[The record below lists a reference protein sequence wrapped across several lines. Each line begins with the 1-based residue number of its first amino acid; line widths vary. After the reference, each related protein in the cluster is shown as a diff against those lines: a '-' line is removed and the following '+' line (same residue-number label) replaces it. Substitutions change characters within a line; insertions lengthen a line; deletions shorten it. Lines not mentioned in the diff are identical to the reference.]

1 MERGGTW
8 TVDLFAEGEPVTEL
22 KGDWPDPN
30 RFPLNRDH
38 LHVEDVVLHDLK
50 TSTQP
55 LIITG
60 FSALDRLIDFVADTS
75 STGPVRIVLG
85 SEPFPS
91 RRETYEVRGNTFT
104 REMEDYWLNRGI
116 SILLSAKLIIC
127 IEKLKAHQT
136 LVRYVTSSHRLHAKI
151 YVGDDAATLGS
162 SNFTNP
168 GFHSQLEAN
177 VRFDRQRDSKRYQ
190 ETQQIAEGY
199 WDMGRDFNDGL
210 LALLDKLLR
219 LVPWQEALARAA
231 AEILEGEWA
240 QQYLRGE
247 YLPGDSTLW
256 PSQRQGIAQALYI
269 LENQGS
275 VLIADATGSGK
286 TRMGVHLVGA
296 KFDEI
301 LRTNR
306 LRHGRCMMI
315 CPPAV
320 QQNWQQE
327 STFAGV
333 HIDIHSHGSLSHGKS
348 SGHDIIVEGLRRA
361 QLLCVDEGHNF
372 LNLGSNRTQQ
382 LLRNMADHVLLFT
395 ATPINRGVVDLLRI
409 ADMLGAD
416 NLDEPTLK
424 AFEKMLGVRS
434 LNRSFTDEELR
445 LLQDEIKRF
454 TVRRTKRMLNDLIDK
469 EPEHYVDNQG
479 RQCRFPQHD
488 ATMYSLDEPESDRAL
503 AERIRELAGE
513 LIAVTHFRKELKLPD
528 ALKHMGVTE
537 ETYLDSRMRGAKKLA
552 QYIVMRSLRSSRAA
566 LIEHLSG
573 TESAAREFGL
583 DKFQKNTETGNVIEL
598 LDKIAG
604 QPPESQLSVSLP
616 DWLAEPEAHRTACV
630 HDREIYQT
638 ILGLARKIS
647 ERREARKAEHLSRL
661 AERYNL
667 ILAFDSRPITLAVIQ
682 KMLKARVPANVKIA
696 IATGDAGSQREEILK
711 VFGTPGG
718 KERWVGL
725 CSDSLSEGV
734 NLQQAQV
741 VVHLD
746 MPSVV
751 RIAEQ
756 RVGRVDRLDSPH
768 KKIYAFWP
776 DDAEEFAL
784 TSDARFIERYETVES
799 LLGSN
804 MPLPEDMLQA
814 SPKPMKTKEVIDAFK
829 QEAER
834 EPWDGIEDAFAPV
847 RGLVS
852 GNDVIVPPDVYEHY
866 RKVNARVLS
875 RVSLVAAESPWAFF
889 CSAGPSG
896 VPRWILLPTR
906 MGAPVTR
913 LSQVCEQLR
922 VVLGGGIVDLKMTDK
937 AAKYL
942 NEFLRQLSRAE
953 RSLLPRRKQR
963 AIEELEAVL
972 QKYLKAAA
980 KEQRA
985 SDVLVYDGILRML
998 RTPDVQRQPDW
1009 YEVAARWLD
1018 IIRPVWYER
1027 LKSPRK
1033 RPLIL
1038 RDIRTDI
1045 VRSENKYGPQI
1056 IRQYGHNFPC
1066 QPPPDERIIACII
1079 GVDAC

>member
-22 KGDWPDPN
+22 KGDWPEPA

-50 TSTQP
+50 TSAEP

-60 FSALDRLIDFVADTS
+60 FSALDRLIDFVAETQS
-75 STGPVRIVLG
+75 EGPVRIVLG

-91 RRETYEVRGNTFT
+91 RRETYEVRGAAFT
-104 REMEDYWLNRGI
+104 REMADYWLNRGI
-116 SILLSAKLIIC
+116 SILLSAKLIAC
-127 IEKLKAHQT
+127 IEKLEAHQT
-136 LVRYVTSSHRLHAKI
+136 LVRYVSTGHRLHAKI
-151 YVGDDAATLGS
+151 YIGDNAATLGS

-168 GFHSQLEAN
+168 GFHAQLEAN
-177 VRFDRQRDSKRYQ
+177 ARFDRQRDKSRYQ
-190 ETQQIAEGY
+190 ETQRIGENY
-199 WDMGRDFNDGL
+199 WDMGRDFNDQLIDL
-210 LALLDKLLR
+210 LNQLLR

-231 AEILEGEWA
+231 AEVLEGEWA

-301 LRTNR
+301 LRANR
-306 LRHGRCMMI
+306 LRHGKCMMI

-320 QQNWQQE
+320 QENWRQE

-348 SGHDIIVEGLRRA
+348 SGHDIIIEGLRRA

-382 LLRNMADHVLLFT
+382 LLRNMADHVMLFT

-409 ADMLGAD
+409 VDMLGAD

-434 LNRSFTDEELR
+434 LKRSLTKDELR
-445 LLQDEIKRF
+445 LLQDEIKKF
-454 TVRRTKRMLNDLIDK
+454 TVRRTKRVLNELIDK
-469 EPEHYVDNQG
+469 EPAAYLDSQG
-479 RQCRFPQHD
+479 RQCRFPKHD
-488 ATMYSLDEPESDRAL
+488 AKTYSLNETNNDRAI
-503 AERIRELAGE
+503 AGQIRELAGQ
-513 LIAVTHFRKELKLPD
+513 LNAATHFRSEIYLPD
-528 ALKHMGVTE
+528 ALKRVGVTE
-537 ETYLDSRMRGAKKLA
+537 DVYLDSRLRGAKKLA
-552 QYIVMRSLRSSRAA
+552 QYVIMRSLRSSRAA
-566 LIEHLSG
+566 LIEHLCG
-573 TESAAREFGL
+573 TVAAAREFEL
-583 DKFQKNTETGNVIEL
+583 KNFQKNTDTGDVIGL
-598 LDKIAG
+598 LERIAG
-604 QPPESQLSVSLP
+604 HPPKSRLSIPLP
-616 DWLAEPEAHRTACV
+616 DWLSDPQAHLEACHV
-630 HDREIYQT
+630 DRDIYQ
-638 ILGLARKIS
+638 KIYRLVQEMS
-647 ERREARKAEHLSRL
+647 DHRENRKAEQLARL
-661 AERYNL
+661 AEHYNL
-667 ILAFDSRPITLAVIQ
+667 ILAFDSRPITLALIR
-682 KMLKARVPANVKIA
+682 KLLRARCPAEVKIA
-696 IATGDAGSQREEILK
+696 IATGDAASQRSDVLK
-711 VFGTPGG
+711 IFGTPGITG
-718 KERWVGL
+718 RWIGL

-776 DDAEEFAL
+776 NDAEEFAL

-804 MPLPEDMLQA
+804 MPLPEDMLEA
-814 SPKPMKTKEVIDAFK
+814 APTPLRTEEVIKAFE
-829 QEAER
+829 QETSR

-847 RGLVS
+847 RALVS
-852 GNDVIVPPDVYEHY
+852 GDGAIVPSDVYEHY
-866 RKVNARVLS
+866 RKITARVLS

-896 VPRWILLPTR
+896 VPRWIMLPNR
-906 MGAPVTR
+906 MGSPITNLAN
-913 LSQVCEQLR
+913 VCEELR
-922 VVLGGGIVDLKMTDK
+922 LRLFGEIVDLKMNEK
-937 AAKYL
+937 GAKYL
-942 NEFLRQLSRAE
+942 DEFLTQLSRAE
-953 RSLLPRRKQR
+953 RSFLPRRKQR
-963 AIEELEAVL
+963 AIEELEIVL
-972 QKYLKAAA
+972 KSYLKAAA
-980 KEQRA
+980 KDQR
-985 SDVLVYDGILRML
+985 SDEVQMYDGILRML
-998 RTPDVQRQPDW
+998 KTPNAQRQPDW
-1009 YEVAARWLD
+1009 HEVAARWLD
-1018 IIRPVWYER
+1018 IIRPAWYER
-1027 LKSPRK
+1027 LRSKRK
-1033 RPLIL
+1033 RPLVL
-1038 RDIRTDI
+1038 KDIRSDI
-1045 VRSENKYGPQI
+1045 VNAEIKYGPLI
-1056 IRQYGHNFPC
+1056 IKHYGHSFPC

-1079 GVDAC
+1079 GVDG